1 MKGKG
6 LALVFGKPSAS
17 TEDEGEEEYRE
28 DGEGEYDFDTA
39 VEEILEAV
47 KSDDVDALKDAL
59 RRAIESC

>member
-17 TEDEGEEEYRE
+17 AEDEGEEEYGE
-28 DGEGEYDFDTA
+28 DGEYDFDTA
-39 VEEILEAV
+39 AEELLAAV